1 MTNIMDDYNKNTN
14 DSSSSIKTMAPI
26 SSLVN
31 NPTDYVDNQE
41 NPYYRKNNYFPIPH
55 QLII

>member
-1 MTNIMDDYNKNTN
+1 
-14 DSSSSIKTMAPI
+14 MAPI
-26 SSLVN
+26 SSPVH

-41 NPYYRKNNYFPIPH
+41 NPYYRKNNYFPIPN

>member
-41 NPYYRKNNYFPIPH
+41 NPY
-55 QLII
+55 L